1 MIMIRSRYLIT
12 GSSGSKYVK
21 IWKIS
26 QESDLESTEV
36 KELQILRDHTDYLS
50 VIKVRP
56 FFKLLHCKLFKVFL
70 NELMSK
76 RIEMSDIFWEFAFSQ
91 YLKSYLD
98 FPKQI
103 LILWCIVITANTL
116 LV

>member
-1 MIMIRSRYLIT
+1 MIRSRYLIT

-56 FFKLLHCKLFKVFL
+56 FFKLLQCKLFKVFL
-70 NELMSK
+70 NESTVKELMSK
-76 RIEMSDIFWEFAFSQ
+76 RKEMSDMF
-91 YLKSYLD
+91 
-98 FPKQI
+98 
-103 LILWCIVITANTL
+103 
-116 LV
+116 

>member
-1 MIMIRSRYLIT
+1 MIMIRSRYLIS

-70 NELMSK
+70 NESTVKELMSK
-76 RIEMSDIFWEFAFSQ
+76 RKEMSDMFW
-91 YLKSYLD
+91 
-98 FPKQI
+98 
-103 LILWCIVITANTL
+103 
-116 LV
+116 